1 VTCLEMNGIL
11 SGGGL
16 TAEARQHLAA
26 CPRCR
31 ALSEALSAA
40 PAYKVDAAVLNRAR
54 GQILQSLAPV
64 RPLPPAGAFAS
75 LFLSIAGAMAVA
87 AAAFA
92 RVRGLTS
99 LSGSQAAV
107 VFGLLLALLLG
118 TSFVVALD
126 MRPGAR
132 TVRGM
137 VVFLVAIGAVEAA
150 FLMLFHDY
158 EAGRFLH
165 WGWACF
171 RMGAL
176 CAAATGAIAWV
187 ILRRGYVVAP
197 ASTGASVGALA
208 GLAGLAALELHCP
221 ILNVPHLAIWH
232 AGVLAASVAVG
243 AAIGAGIRTASSSV
257 H

>member
-1 VTCLEMNGIL
+1 VTCLEMDAIL
-11 SGGGL
+11 SGGEL
-16 TAEARQHLAA
+16 TTEARQHLAG

-31 ALSEALSAA
+31 ALSQALSAA
-40 PAYKVDAAVLNRAR
+40 PAYKVDAAVLDRAR
-54 GQILQSLAPV
+54 GQVLQGLAPV
-64 RPLPPAGAFAS
+64 RPLPPPGAFAS
-75 LFLSIAGAMAVA
+75 LFLSIAGAIAVA
-87 AAAFA
+87 AAALT

-99 LSGSQAAV
+99 MSGSQAAV

-137 VVFLVAIGAVEAA
+137 VVFLVAIGATEAV
-150 FLMLFHDY
+150 FLTLFSDY

-165 WGWACF
+165 SGVACF
-171 RMGAL
+171 RMGLA
-176 CAAATGAIAWV
+176 CAAATGAIAWL

-197 ASTGASVGALA
+197 VSTGASVGALA

-221 ILNVPHLAIWH
+221 IMNVPHLAIWH

-243 AAIGAGIRTASSSV
+243 AAIGVWRRSA
-257 H
+257 